1 LPTVKSALTKIEK
14 FMTSGKIKT
23 VQQTVSIEPEQ
34 FHAVNRMPLD
44 AISSIAQRAS
54 GMLVEVRESMLAPHP
69 RKKSPVYTTT
79 QVAALCR
86 IDRQKANYYLSA
98 RSDLDLP
105 VGTLHGKGSS
115 REFSLTEA
123 RIWIDKL
130 APFPK
135 RPIGARGKKIA
146 IGNFK
151 GGVSKTT
158 TAMTLAQGLSL
169 FGRRV
174 LIIDLDPQASLT
186 ALTGVL
192 ADSEVSDEQTT
203 LPLIYGDQN
212 TLEYAVQSTYWDGI
226 DLIPASAAL
235 FGAEFYLPFKQSR
248 DSKFQFWN
256 VLNKGMESLMEKYDV
271 VIIDTPPALSYMTI
285 NAFMAADGL
294 IVPTPP
300 SALDYASSTQ
310 FWNLFSDLSNSMQ
323 QVAPDL
329 NKSFDFIHVLLA
341 KVDSSQAATHV
352 VREWIKKTYE
362 GIVLPVEIPT
372 TTVTQS
378 ASAEFGTVYDISK
391 YEGST
396 KTYQRAREAYD
407 RLAEIIDQQLV
418 ALWTSRK
425 EDI

>member
-1 LPTVKSALTKIEK
+1 
-14 FMTSGKIKT
+14 M
-23 VQQTVSIEPEQ
+23 VSIEADQ
-34 FHAVNRMPLD
+34 FHKVNRMPLA
-44 AISSIAQRAS
+44 AIGDIADRAS

-69 RKKSPVYTTT
+69 RKNAPVYTTA
-79 QVAALCR
+79 QVASLCR
-86 IDRQKANYYLSA
+86 IDRQRANYYLSS

-105 VGTLHGKGSS
+105 TGTLRGKGSS
-115 REFSLTEA
+115 REFTLAEA
-123 RIWIDKL
+123 RTWIDKV
-130 APFPK
+130 APYTK
-135 RPIGARGKKIA
+135 RPAGAKGKKIA

-174 LIIDLDPQASLT
+174 LIMDLDPQASLT
-186 ALTGVL
+186 ALTGIL
-192 ADSEVSDEQTT
+192 ADSEVEDDQTA
-203 LPLIYGDQN
+203 LPLMYGDQ
-212 TLEYAVQSTYWDGI
+212 TSLDYAVQSTYWDGI

-235 FGAEFYLPFKQSR
+235 FGAEFYLPFKQSK

-256 VLNKGMESLMEKYDV
+256 VLNKGMDSLLDRYDAI
-271 VIIDTPPALSYMTI
+271 IIDTPPALSYMTI

-323 QVAPDL
+323 QVAPGLD
-329 NKSFDFIHVLLA
+329 KTFDFIHVLLA
-341 KVDSSQAATHV
+341 KVDHSQAATHV

-362 GIVLPVEIPT
+362 SLVLPIEVPT

-378 ASAEFGTVYDISK
+378 AAAEFGTVYDISK
-391 YEGST
+391 YEGSL

-407 RLAEIIDQQLV
+407 RLAEIVDQQLV
-418 ALWTSRK
+418 ALWTAKK
-425 EDI
+425 E

>member
-1 LPTVKSALTKIEK
+1 MPQPA
-14 FMTSGKIKT
+14 
-23 VQQTVSIEPEQ
+23 VSIQPEQ
-34 FHAVNRMPLD
+34 FHAVNRMPLS
-44 AISSIAQRAS
+44 AITAIAERAS

-69 RKKSPVYTTT
+69 RKNPPVYTTA

-86 IDRQKANYYLSA
+86 IERQRANYYLSA

-105 VGTLHGKGSS
+105 AGTSHGKGSS
-115 REFSLTEA
+115 REFSLAEA
-123 RIWIDKL
+123 RIWIDKV
-130 APFPK
+130 APFTK
-135 RPIGARGKKIA
+135 RPAGAKGKKIA

-174 LIIDLDPQASLT
+174 LIMDLDPQASLT
-186 ALTGVL
+186 ALTGLL
-192 ADSEVSDEQTT
+192 ADSEVTDEQTA
-203 LPLIYGDQN
+203 LPLIYGEQDN
-212 TLEYAVQSTYWDGI
+212 LEYAVQSTYWDGI

-235 FGAEFYLPFKQSR
+235 FGAEFFLPFKQSK
-248 DSKFQFWN
+248 DSTFQFWN
-256 VLNKGMESLMEKYDV
+256 VLNRGMESLLDRYDAI
-271 VIIDTPPALSYMTI
+271 IIDTPPALSYMTI

-294 IVPTPP
+294 VVPTPP

-362 GIVLPVEIPT
+362 GLVLPIEVPT

-378 ASAEFGTVYDISK
+378 AAAEFGTVYDISK
-391 YEGST
+391 YEGSL

-407 RLAEIIDQQLV
+407 RLAEIVDQQLV
-418 ALWTSRK
+418 ALWTEK
-425 EDI
+425 KDTP